1 MAFEGAGKVAGL
13 EIWRIEVI
21 FTLLHIFYLAKLDST
36 EKGDISLIISVPEL
50 NLSQF
55 NFPISYC
62 ICIKN
67 TSLAFWLH
75 F

>member
-21 FTLLHIFYLAKLDST
+21 FTLLHIFYLAKLDSP
-36 EKGDISLIISVPEL
+36 EKGEISLIISVPEL
-50 NLSQF
+50 KCVAIQL
-55 NFPISYC
+55 PIYYLY
-62 ICIKN
+62 KN
-67 TSLAFWLH
+67 TSLAFWLN